1 MCVRDRER
9 ERERERERMRERET
23 DRKHDYRMDQT
34 QLLEEHIR
42 TKRARRQFGKL
53 IKKKHLKSFSSHCRK
68 FIFRKS

>member
-1 MCVRDRER
+1 VT

-42 TKRARRQFGKL
+42 TKRAEDNL
-53 IKKKHLKSFSSHCRK
+53 VN
-68 FIFRKS
+68 